1 MAYVFVK
8 QDKGYLSSLQADT
21 RSDIETLPVAPEVGL
36 GSDCIVIEDS
46 SVWLLNS
53 QNEWKELGEG

>member
-8 QDKGYLSSLQADT
+8 QEKGYLTSLQADT
-21 RSDIETLPVAPEVGL
+21 RADIETLPIAPEVAL
-36 GSDCIVIEDS
+36 GSDCLVIEDS

-53 QNEWKELGEG
+53 ENKWKELGEG